1 MNPAM
6 PWIEH
11 LMQDEGLSYVDAR
24 ALLDGYELIPYV
36 ENGEHMATLLKKN
49 AEVHFAGFKQY
60 RGKGHITARRLKSFF
75 LPILERE
82 GFLTTKLAKDEPSR
96 FIERLG
102 FVKIGSSVSHDI
114 YMLTEL
120 KVLEKKQ

>member
-11 LMQDEGLSYVDAR
+11 LMQDEGLSYEAAR
-24 ALLDGYELIPYV
+24 EMLEGYEFIPYV

-60 RGKGHITARRLKSFF
+60 RGKGYITRRRLREF
-75 LPILERE
+75 LEPILKRE
-82 GFLTTKLAKDEPSR
+82 GFLTTKLADGEPDV
-96 FIERLG
+96 FIKKLG
-102 FVKIGSSVSHDI
+102 FVEMGRFGDKRVF
-114 YMLTEL
+114 MLTAIRA
-120 KVLEKKQ
+120 LEKKQ